1 VTIYANGS
9 VIRAEEESSLYASID
24 LVADKIARQLR
35 KYKERRQD
43 KKTHAQ
49 PKTEV
54 GMEQPVVSDLIGD
67 RTPELPRS
75 GTHQVLRHAAEDD

>member
-1 VTIYANGS
+1 M
-9 VIRAEEESSLYASID
+9 
-24 LVADKIARQLR
+24 VADKIARQLR

-67 RTPELPRS
+67 RTGTAKRS
-75 GTHQVLRHAAEDD
+75 GTPVLPCRGRLKKPWNSCS